1 MNKDLRIEMESFHKE
16 LPSVM
21 TAFRGLQEAVTGE
34 GVLSAK
40 TKRLM
45 MMAVSAAPAVS
56 RAFVSR

>member
-1 MNKDLRIEMESFHKE
+1 MESFHKE